1 MENSKKHEDGLTK
14 AIEKQTVK
22 VPSSTFLFA
31 ALGSIAISLT
41 LKMMGRRHDAL
52 FVGQWAAPI
61 LLFGIYNKLVKQEKK
76 EPSLSPEIA

>member
-1 MENSKKHEDGLTK
+1 MENSEKNEDMLTK

-22 VPSSTFLFA
+22 VPSDTFLFA
-31 ALGSIAISLT
+31 AFGAIAISLT
-41 LKMMGRRHDAL
+41 LKIMGRRHDAL

-76 EPSLSPEIA
+76 TKKPSSEIA

>member
-1 MENSKKHEDGLTK
+1 METLEKNEGELTK

-31 ALGSIAISLT
+31 AFGAIAMSLT

-76 EPSLSPEIA
+76 GSRSSSKMA

>member
-1 MENSKKHEDGLTK
+1 MENSEKNEGELTK

-31 ALGSIAISLT
+31 AFGSIAISLT
-41 LKMMGRRHDAL
+41 LKIMGRRHDAL

-76 EPSLSPEIA
+76 GSRSLPKMA